1 MARMTTLQ
9 KNQLTGSS
17 RANKNVG
24 LGARIDAI
32 EYGAVVAPATGTLVN
47 APVLKYSLAP
57 AATSNTAVHAAV
69 LLAQTVTTTVTTG
82 FTAPDYPRN
91 IIVKGVTN
99 VTGDVVINGTDY
111 NNAVITETIAS
122 NGASA
127 VAGALAFKTV
137 TSAVLPPY
145 AVAGTENISIGYGVK
160 FGMPK
165 ALPNAGLLLVKSFNA
180 GAADTG
186 TLTASATL
194 SACVFA
200 INGTPDGTKVLDLY
214 FIGV

>member
-1 MARMTTLQ
+1 MTATQ
-9 KNQLTGSS
+9 IDRVNNT
-17 RANKNVG
+17 REIFRVVG
-24 LGARIDAI
+24 LGTRLDAM
-32 EYGAVVAPATGTLVN
+32 EYGTIATPAVGTLVN
-47 APVLKYSLAP
+47 APIVKYSIAP
-57 AATSNTAVHAAV
+57 ANTSNTAVHAAV

-82 FTAPDYPRN
+82 FTNPDFPRN
-91 IIVKGVTN
+91 ILIKGVTN
-99 VTGDVVINGTDY
+99 VTGDVVINGTDF
-111 NNAVITETIAS
+111 NGTIITETIAS
-122 NGASA
+122 NGAS
-127 VAGALAFKTV
+127 VVVGALAFKTV
-137 TSAVLPPY
+137 TSVVLPPY

-165 ALPNAGLLLVKSFNA
+165 ALPNAGLLLVKSFSA